1 MVWRARRPA
10 YVAGELAAGALTP
23 VQASREA
30 INREVLCAEIFV
42 GKRSPLSFD
51 ELEKWLAP
59 PELTCRVP
67 RSVREMDVAV
77 IQNVSH
83 FQIDVL

>member
-1 MVWRARRPA
+1 MVWQACRPA
-10 YVAGELAAGALTP
+10 YVAGELAAGALAM
-23 VQASREA
+23 VQAYREA
-30 INREVLCAEIFV
+30 INWEVLVAEIFV

-51 ELEKWLAP
+51 ELEKRLALS
-59 PELTCRVP
+59 ELACRVP